1 MMYTDTNGNL
11 DLDEV
16 YEEIEYLY
24 RTFAL
29 EEDEKMTKEARRL
42 KTEVRTFLK
51 KIQKLK
57 TK

>member
-1 MMYTDTNGNL
+1 MIYTDTNGNL

-29 EEDEKMTKEARRL
+29 EEDEKMTKDARRL

>member
-1 MMYTDTNGNL
+1 MYTDTNGNL